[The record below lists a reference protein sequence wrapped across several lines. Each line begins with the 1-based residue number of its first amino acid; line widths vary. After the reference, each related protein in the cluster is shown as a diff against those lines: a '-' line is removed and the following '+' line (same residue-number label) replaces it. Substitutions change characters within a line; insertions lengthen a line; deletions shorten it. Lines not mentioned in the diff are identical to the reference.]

1 MNVDTKVLKLRCEPS
16 RPQSQRQAVS
26 EGVVMPSPEKLSPAL
41 RLSAGP
47 AVHEDPGYLISNCFC
62 TVRMT
67 EEAEG

>member
-1 MNVDTKVLKLRCEPS
+1 MNMDTNVLKPHCEPS

-26 EGVVMPSPEKLSPAL
+26 EGVVTPSPEKLSPAL

-47 AVHEDPGYLISNCFC
+47 AVPEGPGYLISNCFC

-67 EEAEG
+67 EAAAG